1 MLRDEGLDAITRAFK
16 RRCLTSLDLSGSR
29 KFTNEALLKL
39 LGVRQK

>member
-1 MLRDEGLDAITRAFK
+1 VLRDEGLEAIAKAFK

-39 LGVRQK
+39 LGVS